1 MGGLKCDPSPMRGL
15 KLILGK
21 EGWNVI
27 NREFVDIELSTHM
40 KRGRHKGIDQFVTN
54 KNDLMFKGQE
64 GVVYK
69 EFFVF
74 TI

>member
-1 MGGLKCDPSPMRGL
+1 
-15 KLILGK
+15 
-21 EGWNVI
+21 
-27 NREFVDIELSTHM
+27 M